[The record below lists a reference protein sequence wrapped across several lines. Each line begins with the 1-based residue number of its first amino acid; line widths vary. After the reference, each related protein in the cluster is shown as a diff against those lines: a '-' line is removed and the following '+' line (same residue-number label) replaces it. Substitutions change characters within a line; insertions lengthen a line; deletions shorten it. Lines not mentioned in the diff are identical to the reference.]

1 MIHRSGNA
9 MKIAIIGGSIAGCA
23 LALLL
28 KDKSQVT
35 VFERGH
41 DLQSRGAGITLS
53 VELLQSLINKNL
65 IDKDTPSHSFS
76 TRSFYCQS
84 NEDPVF
90 GKFLWQQNLSMASL
104 HWDTLFTNL
113 RKRIPNQIYQP
124 DCKVVEV
131 QLQEATKI
139 VVLESGEKYLFD
151 FIVFADGAQSMG
163 RELISPQARLEYSGY
178 VAWRGTLDFNVI
190 SNKSLF
196 NTQGLYYCF
205 NKGHLL
211 TYPIYHHQIN
221 KLNWVFYEKLT
232 LEELEA
238 LGPTS
243 LVNFSTKAK
252 QHLHQL
258 AHNNLPQIAAQII
271 LDTSSPFMQK
281 IVDVCADRF
290 TYQEALLLG
299 DASTVLRPHVGNGS
313 SLAIQ
318 DALNLNEHFI
328 QTNDFQQ
335 AIVAWEQESL
345 PKRLAMYDLSKRMAE
360 ALVLNPVVW
369 QEMDESKMSSW
380 WEQIIL
386 GEQWYTTIDQ
396 KK

>member
-1 MIHRSGNA
+1 

-28 KDKSQVT
+28 KDKFQVT

-65 IDKDTPSHSFS
+65 IDKNTPSYSF
-76 TRSFYCQS
+76 TARSFYCQS
-84 NEDPVF
+84 NEDPIF

-113 RKRIPNQIYQP
+113 RKRIPNQIYHQ

-131 QLQEATKI
+131 QLQDTTKKVI
-139 VVLESGEKYLFD
+139 LESGEEYLFD
-151 FIVFADGAQSMG
+151 FIVFADGAQSIG
-163 RELISPQARLEYSGY
+163 RELISSQARSRLEYSGY

-190 SNKSLF
+190 NNKSLF

-221 KLNWVFYEKLT
+221 KLNWVFYEKLA
-232 LEELEA
+232 LEDLEA
-238 LGPTS
+238 LGSTTP
-243 LVNFSTKAK
+243 VNFSTKAK

-271 LDTSSPFMQK
+271 LDTPSPFMQK
-281 IVDVCADRF
+281 ILDVCSDRF
-290 TYQEALLLG
+290 TSQGALLLG
-299 DASTVLRPHVGNGS
+299 DASTVLRPHVGNGA

-318 DALNLNEHFI
+318 DALSLNEHCL

-335 AIVAWEQESL
+335 AVVAWETETL

-360 ALVLNPVVW
+360 ALVLNLVVW

-380 WEQIIL
+380 WERIIR
-386 GEQWYTTIDQ
+386 GEQWYTTRDQ
-396 KK
+396 KN

>member
-1 MIHRSGNA
+1 MTYY
-9 MKIAIIGGSIAGCA
+9 IIGGSIAGCA

-28 KDKSQVT
+28 KDKFQVT

-65 IDKDTPSHSFS
+65 IDKNTPSYSF
-76 TRSFYCQS
+76 TARSFYCQS
-84 NEDPVF
+84 NEDPIF

-113 RKRIPNQIYQP
+113 RKRIPNQIYHQ

-131 QLQEATKI
+131 QLQDTTKKVI
-139 VVLESGEKYLFD
+139 LESGEEYLFD
-151 FIVFADGAQSMG
+151 FIVFADGAQSIG
-163 RELISPQARLEYSGY
+163 RELISSQARSRLEYSGY

-190 SNKSLF
+190 NNKSLF

-221 KLNWVFYEKLT
+221 KLNWVFYEKLA
-232 LEELEA
+232 LEDLEA
-238 LGPTS
+238 LGSTTP
-243 LVNFSTKAK
+243 VNFSTKAK

-271 LDTSSPFMQK
+271 LDTPSPFMQK
-281 IVDVCADRF
+281 ILDVCSDRF
-290 TYQEALLLG
+290 TSQGALLLG
-299 DASTVLRPHVGNGS
+299 DASTVLRPHVGNGA

-318 DALNLNEHFI
+318 DALSLNEHCI

-335 AIVAWEQESL
+335 AVVAWEKEAL

-380 WEQIIL
+380 WERIIR
-386 GEQWYTTIDQ
+386 GEQWYTTRDQ
-396 KK
+396 KN